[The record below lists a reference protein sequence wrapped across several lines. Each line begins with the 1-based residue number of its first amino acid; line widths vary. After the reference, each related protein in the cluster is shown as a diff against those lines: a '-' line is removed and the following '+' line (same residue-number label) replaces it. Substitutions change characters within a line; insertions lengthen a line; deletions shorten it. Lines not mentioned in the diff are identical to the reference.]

1 MKEGCLSL
9 GDHRKLS
16 PLIAHI
22 VQLSA
27 SIGTEP
33 R

>member
-1 MKEGCLSL
+1 MKDL

-22 VQLSA
+22 NQLSG
-27 SIGTEP
+27 SIGTE
-33 R
+33 RR